1 MLILCQGGVV
11 MKQDKKRINTLMP
24 VDIVRKLDAYAN
36 EMGLS
41 RGNALSVIVKQYFD
55 QQEGLKAMS
64 NVEQLAEKLRQELA
78 KNR

>member
-24 VDIVRKLDAYAN
+24 VDIVEKLDVYAN

-64 NVEQLAEKLRQELA
+64 TVEQLTEKLQELV
-78 KNR
+78 KRR